1 MYRLYFN
8 GNRRGMC
15 SILESEGHYT
25 TRGIQSTNGVL
36 LISVQSEIEGR
47 VERQRPCKWGK
58 VASSSY
64 SSSSSSVVPLTYRG
78 WMAKCICI
86 QLTTICEWIS
96 RGSSCLGRFLP
107 SLSLTDWVRDNDNK
121 SRVIEYVF
129 SCTATDGGGTRFS
142 SFGNHHNWVY
152 INTDQRQS
160 EW

>member
-1 MYRLYFN
+1 MVIEEVCAPSSTQSDITP
-8 GNRRGMC
+8 RG
-15 SILESEGHYT
+15 
-25 TRGIQSTNGVL
+25 GIQSTDAVL
-36 LISVQSEIEGR
+36 SISVQSEIEGR

-64 SSSSSSVVPLTYRG
+64 SSSSSVVPLTYRG

-86 QLTTICEWIS
+86 QPTTICEWIS
-96 RGSSCLGRFLP
+96 RGSCSCLGRFLP

-129 SCTATDGGGTRFS
+129 YCTATDGGGTRFS